1 SDALS
6 LDAGFNESDY
16 IAARILTFNNPTSEI
31 NKFTDAAAVDEST
44 NTIIFNF
51 PGVGDNSISGDYFA
65 GIDDAIPNNVATYIA
80 ANGGGNVNLSSSY
93 DVTTPLPTDGVPP
106 SGAVIRIPSG
116 NTIVLNQ
123 NDIRLYRTIIEDGG
137 ILEIDNTSNHRLGIL
152 EGTGTMRIVSDG
164 INANLPAFSGDF
176 LTCTGGG
183 LEYAGTGSYN
193 VLGGITEI
201 RNLTFSGSGDRNF
214 PNNNITVCSDLTI
227 DGPTVNMV
235 DGRSVTIDSD
245 FIVQNGQVNSGTAS
259 IMIDHNLLIAG
270 GVFDE
275 ENGGSITVGGD
286 LLIDGGTY
294 NSGSSGN
301 LYLEGDLSYSS
312 GLYNS
317 GIGTSRIRLV
327 GSGVQNITGDFTGA
341 SAFYRL
347 QIDNSLSV
355 ILNNEIEVS
364 SILYLTNGLI
374 NGDVLM
380 SGNVS
385 PSIGRASSYVSGKIR
400 KSLNFNSSFTFPIG
414 SINQWRPA
422 TVNNVSTGGLTW
434 EAEYFEGDPTSDP
447 LVDNLNATNPGQ
459 ILTISSGEY
468 WKISDGN
475 GAPSGVTATVGLSWG
490 VESDVSSVSSEREE
504 LEVMVWNDG
513 LSSWDNLGGGSFS
526 GGHAESGGTFSA
538 TTTASFSENIFTL
551 GSGDLANPLP
561 IVLKSFTGRREAN
574 NHILKWVTTSE
585 INNDYF
591 ELQRSA
597 DGLIYESLAVI
608 EGNGTTLEEI
618 TYNYIDSNPL
628 IGKNYYQ
635 LVQVDY
641 DGTTVIVDKKVLLEF
656 VPEDTDLQ
664 FSIYP
669 NPTNEFDINLRI
681 KADSRDNVV
690 ITMFDLYGKKVME
703 KVVETYELFE
713 DLNLKPDQSL
723 HQGIYLITVEQFGI
737 KKSKRVII
745 TK

>member
-1 SDALS
+1 S
-6 LDAGFNESDY
+6 
-16 IAARILTFNNPTSEI
+16 RTSGGI
-31 NKFTDAAAVDEST
+31 TGSGTGNIRFDGSSVQT
-44 NTIIFNF
+44 
-51 PGVGDNSISGDYFA
+51 ISGDF
-65 GIDDAIPNNVATYIA
+65 T
-80 ANGGGNVNLSSSY
+80 NLNAFY
-93 DVTTPLPTDGVPP
+93 
-106 SGAVIRIPSG
+106 RI
-116 NTIVLNQ
+116 
-123 NDIRLYRTIIEDGG
+123 
-137 ILEIDNTSNHRLGIL
+137 
-152 EGTGTMRIVSDG
+152 
-164 INANLPAFSGDF
+164 
-176 LTCTGGG
+176 
-183 LEYAGTGSYN
+183 
-193 VLGGITEI
+193 EI
-201 RNLTFSGSGDRNF
+201 RNSAGLVFNDPIEFTSFLILTQGIISGDV
-214 PNNNITVCSDLTI
+214 TATGTI
-227 DGPTVNMV
+227 
-235 DGRSVTIDSD
+235 
-245 FIVQNGQVNSGTAS
+245 
-259 IMIDHNLLIAG
+259 
-270 GVFDE
+270 
-275 ENGGSITVGGD
+275 
-286 LLIDGGTY
+286 
-294 NSGSSGN
+294 
-301 LYLEGDLSYSS
+301 
-312 GLYNS
+312 
-317 GIGTSRIRLV
+317 
-327 GSGVQNITGDFTGA
+327 
-341 SAFYRL
+341 
-347 QIDNSLSV
+347 
-355 ILNNEIEVS
+355 
-364 SILYLTNGLI
+364 
-374 NGDVLM
+374 
-380 SGNVS
+380 S
-385 PSIGRASSYVSGKIR
+385 PSIGRSNSFINGKVSRTLSSVG
-400 KSLNFNSSFTFPIG
+400 NSFTFPIG

-434 EAEYFEGDPTSDP
+434 EAQYFEGDPTSDP

-561 IVLKSFTGRREAN
+561 IVLKSFTGRKEAN
-574 NHILKWVTTSE
+574 NHILKWLTTSE

-664 FSIYP
+664 FSIFP

-713 DLNLKPDQSL
+713 DLSLKPDQSL